1 MIAAFFTSLWGRI
14 WPWVAGAGAALVAA
28 LAIWQSGKS
37 AGRQEA
43 ETEVMRRDQQAKREA
58 DAVANEVDRLD
69 DDSLPDE
76 FDRLHRARRR

>member
-1 MIAAFFTSLWGRI
+1 MIWLQALWGRV
-14 WPWVAGAGAALVAA
+14 WPYVAGLAGIVVGLFFVR
-28 LAIWQSGKS
+28 QSGKT